1 MSNFE
6 ESIEKSTRPEPFF
19 QYAYGTTDFEK
30 SLSEFNAIKQA
41 ICYIG
46 STGVQLPSMSMPL
59 EGAEQQQSRPLQL
72 GSPERLSRECEQLRH
87 QNNLL
92 DATSGSTSPAAL
104 SILARSQSVEIR
116 CAVARNL
123 NTEVSDLSRLAADQ
137 DLFVREAVASNRYL
151 GSADLNTL
159 SADSSSRVRNAVA
172 VRLLNYGQSNIHA
185 FGLYDAQTRLAND
198 PQVAATTARELRLIM
213 DLELADSA
221 STAPPTLSRLAENAT
236 TIVRAT
242 VASNPSTTPL
252 DLDRLSRD
260 SAPLVRSAV
269 VCNPN
274 TPPAAMSRLR
284 SDPADEVRRSLA
296 LRTSAADL
304 LTEFSRDRAASVRSA
319 VAANRR
325 TPLEIVSRLCSDP
338 DETVS
343 REAKCA
349 RELRK
354 WPPF

>member
-1 MSNFE
+1 MSNFD
-6 ESIEKSTRPEPFF
+6 ESLEKSALPEQFF
-19 QYAYGTTDFEK
+19 QHVYSNTDFEP
-30 SLSEFNAIKQA
+30 SVSELDAVKQA
-41 ICYIG
+41 ICSI
-46 STGVQLPSMSMPL
+46 SSKDVELPSMTL
-59 EGAEQQQSRPLQL
+59 EDAEDQSGRPLQI
-72 GSPERLSRECEQLRH
+72 GDPERFRRECEQLRH

-92 DATSGSTSPAAL
+92 DATSGRTSPAAL
-104 SILARSQSVEIR
+104 SVLARSQSVEIR

-137 DLFVREAVASNRYL
+137 DMFVREAVASNRYL
-151 GSADLNTL
+151 GSADLNRL

-172 VRLLNYGQSNIHA
+172 VRLLHYGQSNIHA

-198 PQVAATTARELRLIM
+198 PQVAPSTARELRLIL
-213 DLELADSA
+213 DLELADNA
-221 STAPPTLSRLAENAT
+221 STAPQTLSRLTDNAT
-236 TIVRAT
+236 NIVRAT
-242 VASNPSTTPL
+242 VARNPSTTPA
-252 DLDRLSRD
+252 DLDKLSRD
-260 SAPLVRSAV
+260 SAPSVRSAV

-296 LRTSAADL
+296 LRTGAADL
-304 LTEFSRDRAASVRSA
+304 LTEFSRDRAVSVRIA

-343 REAKCA
+343 REAKGA
-349 RELRK
+349 WKLRK